1 MRQLRRSTPD
11 VPPAMDEESHLNG
24 QPAAPVASRLT
35 SRNVNNESVQVIVRC
50 RPISSK
56 EESADCASVVN
67 VYSQRGVIEVDNPK
81 AKSDN
86 ESNKV
91 FTYDG
96 VYDWN
101 ASQQSIYDE
110 TIRPLVASVLEG
122 YNGCVFA
129 YGQTGTGKTFT
140 MEGGADEENKGI
152 IPRAFDQIWAHIN
165 RTTGTEFLV
174 SVKYLEIYMEE
185 IRDLLKTKNPKPLEL
200 REMSGSGVF
209 VSHLHS
215 QTCQSADDM
224 LKAMRNGNHN
234 RTTGATNMNEHS
246 SRSHAIFQISIEMAK
261 NDTKAV
267 RVGKLN
273 LIDLA
278 GSERQSKT
286 GATGNRLKEATKI
299 NKSLSALGNVIYA
312 LAENSSHIPYRDS
325 KLTRLLQDSLGGN
338 SKTIMIANIGP
349 ASMNYDETIITLR
362 YAYRAKS
369 IKNQPVRNEDCK
381 DAKLLDLQNE
391 IERLKN
397 LILLKGNGKF
407 VPSEDINL
415 DDLDDLDDT
424 SDSGEET
431 ENQKREREERIEEG
445 KMQVDEL
452 SKKLRTLEKQ
462 MVHGGKNIVDSV
474 NENEIQLEKQK
485 NEIAAR
491 KKREIE
497 MQQEL
502 ELEEES
508 CLELKQGFQT
518 LQQEVDFKR
527 EKLKRLHTK
536 LQSTKQEITDNHEN
550 YLKERQEL
558 SEANEDASMHLRQA
572 FLVLENF
579 VPSEERSKLLNLAQF
594 NEDTDNWAL
603 KKEKRRFNPS
613 DRPIAH
619 DYRRPISEYSITHAI
634 PTNGLRFRAEN
645 ILDLKLDLPL
655 RTTQD
660 YVKPTVCPQVKAA
673 VKNVIKQDAD
683 NNRIVIKLAPHGFS
697 GRGVSKTEL
706 EGRFNKAARNTV
718 EVNNYNKIKQA
729 PKSAKS
735 VY

>member
-1 MRQLRRSTPD
+1 MEVADGNAASAGTLNPPKSATRS
-11 VPPAMDEESHLNG
+11 
-24 QPAAPVASRLT
+24 
-35 SRNVNNESVQVIVRC
+35 VNNESVQVIVRC
-50 RPISSK
+50 RPINQK
-56 EESADCASVVN
+56 EEAADCSTVVN
-67 VYSQRGVIEVDNPK
+67 VYAQRGVIEVEHPK
-81 AKSDN
+81 SKS
-86 ESNKV
+86 ESKI

-101 ASQQSIYDE
+101 SSQQSIYDE
-110 TIRPLVASVLEG
+110 TIMPLVSSVLEG

-140 MEGGADEENKGI
+140 MEGGGNSEESKGV
-152 IPRAFDQIWAHIN
+152 IPRVFDQIWAHID

-174 SVKYLEIYMEE
+174 SVRYLEIYMED
-185 IRDLLKTKNPKPLEL
+185 IRDLLKSKNSKPLEL
-200 REMSGSGVF
+200 REMSGQGVF

-215 QTCQSADDM
+215 QTCQSAHDM
-224 LKAMRNGNHN
+224 LKAMKVGNHN

-261 NDTKAV
+261 GDTKSV
-267 RVGKLN
+267 KVGKLN

-278 GSERQSKT
+278 GSERQAKT

-349 ASMNYDETIITLR
+349 ASDNYDETIITLR

-369 IKNQPVRNEDCK
+369 IKNQPVKNEDCK
-381 DAKLLDLQNE
+381 DAKLLDLQSE
-391 IERLKN
+391 IERLRE
-397 LILLKGNGKF
+397 LIMVKSNGKF
-407 VPSEDINL
+407 DPDATLSVDDI
-415 DDLDDLDDT
+415 DADAAGSS
-424 SDSGEET
+424 SDSEAGET
-431 ENQKREREERIEEG
+431 EKREREKKIAEG
-445 KMQVDEL
+445 KMEIDEL

-485 NEIAAR
+485 SEIAAR
-491 KKREIE
+491 KKREVE
-497 MQQEL
+497 MQQQL

-508 CLELKQGFQT
+508 CMELKQVFQT

-527 EKLKRLHTK
+527 EKLKRLHGK
-536 LQSTKQEITDNHEN
+536 LQSVKQEVKDNHEN
-550 YLKERQEL
+550 YLKERQDL
-558 SEANEDASMHLRQA
+558 TEASDDATMHLRQT
-572 FLVLENF
+572 LLILENF

-594 NEDTDNWAL
+594 NEDTDNWIL
-603 KKEKRRFNPS
+603 KKEKRWFNPAE
-613 DRPIAH
+613 RPLAH
-619 DYRRPISEYSITHAI
+619 DYRRPISDYTIAHAI
-634 PTNGLRFRAEN
+634 PSTGVRYRAEN

-655 RTTQD
+655 RTTQE
-660 YVKPTVCPQVKAA
+660 YTRPTVCPQVKAA
-673 VKNVIKQDAD
+673 VKNVIRQDAE
-683 NNRIVIKLAPHGFS
+683 NNRIVVKLAPHGFT
-697 GRGVSKTEL
+697 GRGISKTEL
-706 EGRFNKAARNTV
+706 EGRYNKAARNMV
-718 EVNNYNKIKQA
+718 EVNKVKQL
-729 PKSAKS
+729 PKSAKP